1 MRQIPKYDFIN
12 SFISIMNITRKS
24 SVYVLFIILN
34 LLFASTQSQAQ
45 NNFKQLNLKNCF
57 SIVLDAR
64 ATSLPLQDAAL
75 RPLTFRF
82 AEPIG
87 ANSNK
92 ANFFDAS
99 CRHHL
104 DDEVNGFS
112 KALYKTF
119 KFNNIHVANAISS
132 KFEQKLKTK
141 TGQIFLA
148 TFNTWLAIY
157 HEENVVQTEGYKTL
171 KNLAEKGNGNA
182 SLQLYNLYYKNP
194 ALNQTNTIIADYF
207 RKAAEQGNN
216 YAKNRRLRY
225 ADYDQ
230 AKEGSE
236 EERQALLSL
245 FTNIL
250 EDKTPFERQYFAEF
264 CEDKYVSEN
273 LPKLNKL
280 ACTEANKTI
289 FPTMLIDQAKSNLES
304 KFTKEQMRE
313 ALDLLIRALKNRD
326 KIYFNPVGQF
336 SNSTQ
341 ALILLAQATSL
352 FNVNQFYEAAE
363 LDNFLKNY
371 KKVMLDETSLV
382 DVNALPFVISG
393 LLTLNDKNNDFYLTV
408 KEKDLLKMYA
418 ENVITL
424 NESKYQSCLNLSNNK
439 FYRNHL
445 WPASLPVLSTLQIDF
460 VTIEEFENYGDGEGL
475 FKISGSIFMMDPSKL
490 FTALLIPDSSNL
502 SGACDVFLT
511 DRATALYPSEF
522 QKNFEIDK
530 IIEFPRNVE
539 ITNQSGY
546 TKLEKS
552 ALTFYPPSLVKWDF
566 SISDKININP
576 DLSNFPFKIGGEA
589 SGITFRYAEASH
601 DGVWSIL
608 VDGENNLLPLAT
620 SLQTNDQQNK
630 NIKTNFESIESS
642 EDDLAIKINFNSNVD
657 YYLLRIIFPSTIFV
671 LLSVLAVLTP
681 THKVADLLSE
691 AHLQVSTTVLVALVA
706 YQFIIDS
713 ELPKLP
719 YYTNLDVFLYCL
731 LTSSALSIAHNLLPH
746 ISSSQTAHFRHI
758 SAALKYGTLL
768 LFAYAILDFAAKY
781 FNHYE

>member
-1 MRQIPKYDFIN
+1 MRQIPNFGFIKPI
-12 SFISIMNITRKS
+12 ISMIKITRKS
-24 SVYVLFIILN
+24 SVYAFLIILN
-34 LLFASTQSQAQ
+34 LFFVSTQSQAQ
-45 NNFKQLNLKNCF
+45 NNFKQLSLKNCF

-64 ATSLPLQDAAL
+64 ATSLPLQNAAL

-82 AEPIG
+82 AEPFG

-92 ANFFDAS
+92 AIFFDES

-104 DDEVNGFS
+104 DDEANGFS

-132 KFEQKLKTK
+132 KFEQKLETK
-141 TGQIFLA
+141 AGRIFLA
-148 TFNTWLAIY
+148 TFNTWLAVY
-157 HEENVVQTEGYKTL
+157 HGEDVTQTEGYKTL
-171 KNLAEKGNGNA
+171 EKLAEKGNGDA
-182 SLQLYNLYYKNP
+182 TLQLYNLYFKNP
-194 ALNQTNTIIADYF
+194 TINQTNAIIVGYLE
-207 RKAAEQGNN
+207 KAAEQGNN
-216 YAKNRRLRY
+216 YAKNHLLY
-225 ADYDQ
+225 KYYNQ

-236 EERQALLSL
+236 EEKQALSNL

-250 EDKTPFERQYFAEF
+250 EDTHPFERQYFADF
-264 CEDKYVSEN
+264 CENKYLLEN
-273 LPKLNKL
+273 LPKLNDL

-289 FPTMLIDQAKSNLES
+289 FPTIFIDQAKSNLGH

-313 ALDLLIRALKNRD
+313 ALDLLIRALENRD
-326 KIYFNPVGQF
+326 KIYFNTVGRF

-371 KKVMLDETSLV
+371 KKVMFDESSLI
-382 DVNALPFVISG
+382 DVHALPFTISS
-393 LLTLNDKNNDFYLTV
+393 LLTMDEKNSDFDLTE
-408 KEKDLLKMYA
+408 KEIDTLKIYADRLLALK
-418 ENVITL
+418 
-424 NESKYQSCLNLSNNK
+424 ESRYEACQDLSNNK
-439 FYRNHL
+439 FYKNRL
-445 WPASLPVLSTLQIDF
+445 WPDDLPVLSTLQIDS
-460 VTIEEFENYGDGEGL
+460 VTIEDFEDYGDGEGL
-475 FKISGSIFMMDPSKL
+475 LQIGGKISMMDPSKL
-490 FTALLIPDSSNL
+490 TATSLMPNSAQSNSS
-502 SGACDVFLT
+502 CDVVLR
-511 DRATALYPSEF
+511 DKATSLYPSEV

-530 IIEFPRNVE
+530 IIEFPQNVE
-539 ITNQSGY
+539 IANQSGY
-546 TKLEKS
+546 TRLEKS
-552 ALTFYPPSLVKWDF
+552 ALFFIPPSVVKWEF

-576 DLSNFPFKIGGEA
+576 NLSNFPFKIGGE
-589 SGITFRYAEASH
+589 STGILFSYSEVAHS
-601 DGVWSIL
+601 GVWSIL
-608 VDGENNLLPLAT
+608 VDHDNKLLPFE
-620 SLQTNDQQNK
+620 SGLQTNDQQNK
-630 NIKTNFESIESS
+630 NIKTSFESIQSDH
-642 EDDLAIKINFNSNVD
+642 DDLAIKINFSSNID
-657 YYLLRIIFPSTIFV
+657 YYFLRIVFPSTLFV

-746 ISSSQTAHFRHI
+746 ISSSQTAHFRPI

-781 FNHYE
+781 LNHYE